1 MNAPLDQRAAEAVLD
16 AQSALLGLTITPDQ
30 RPGVAQYLALAAGM
44 AAPVIRLAAQLT
56 PVDESG
62 SVFTPVAP
70 PSGSAAATGVVA
82 LDGAVGAT
90 GKAAGSGSSVEV
102 RAAAAAAVPST
113 TASSASAQVQA
124 ALKRIAATDAQ
135 VNAFTEV
142 LAERAQ
148 TRAAALDTRP
158 ALTGPDQPLRGVPFA
173 VKNLFD
179 IEGVVTQAGSKIERD
194 KPPAARDAVLIRR
207 LEAAGAVLVGALN
220 MDEYAYGFTTENS
233 HVGPTRNPQDPSRIS
248 GGSSGGSGAAV
259 AAGQVPLTLGSD
271 TNGSIRVPAS
281 LCGVFALKPT
291 YGRLPR
297 TGSFPFVGSLDH
309 VGPFACSIN
318 LLTRAYDAMQGPDPE
333 DPAQIARPNEP
344 VMPTLEQGTQ
354 GLRIGILGGWF
365 QDMATEPARR
375 AVATVAAALGAQET
389 VLWPEVAAARS
400 AAFLITNAEGSA
412 MHLED
417 IRHRAADFDRHT
429 RDRFIAG
436 ALLPAAW
443 VQLSQRVRHWF
454 ARQVAQRFEDWDVLL
469 APATPCVAQPI
480 GTDFIEIAG
489 QRMNARASMGLLTQ
503 PISCIGLPVVT
514 VPVWGVDPQ
523 NPHLSIGV
531 QVVAA
536 PWREDRA
543 LRVARDLEARGVVAA
558 RTTGAGLEVPLG

>member
-1 MNAPLDQRAAEAVLD
+1 MNAPLDPRTAEAVLD
-16 AQSALLGLTITPDQ
+16 AQAALLGLPITPDQ

-70 PSGSAAATGVVA
+70 ASSPSPGGPGVAGSAPPSAAHT
-82 LDGAVGAT
+82 
-90 GKAAGSGSSVEV
+90 
-102 RAAAAAAVPST
+102 AAAAGALAFTAAQAT
-113 TASSASAQVQA
+113 TQVQA
-124 ALKRIAATDAQ
+124 ALQRIAATNPQ
-135 VNAFTEV
+135 VNSFTEV
-142 LAERAQ
+142 LAARAQ
-148 TRAAALDTRP
+148 KRAAALDGQP
-158 ALTGPDQPLRGVPFA
+158 ASTAPDQPLRGVPFA

-179 IEGVVTQAGSKIERD
+179 IEGVVTLAGSKIERD

-233 HVGPTRNPQDPSRIS
+233 HVGPTRNPQDPTRIS

-281 LCGVFALKPT
+281 LCGVYALKPT

-309 VGPFACSIN
+309 VGPFASSMG
-318 LLTRAYDAMQGPDPE
+318 LLAAAYDAMQGPDPE
-333 DPAQIARPNEP
+333 DPAQAARGIEP
-344 VMPTLEQGTQ
+344 VVPTLEQGAQ

-375 AVATVAAALGAQET
+375 AVATVAAALGATAT
-389 VLWPEVAAARS
+389 VQWPEVAAARS

-412 MHLED
+412 LHLED
-417 IRHRAADFDRHT
+417 LRHRAADFDRHT

-443 VQLSQRVRHWF
+443 VQQSQRVRHWF
-454 ARQVAQRFEDWDVLL
+454 ARQVAESFEQWDVLL

-480 GTDFIEIAG
+480 GTDWIDIAG

-523 NPHLSIGV
+523 QPHLSIGV

-536 PWREDRA
+536 PWREDLA
-543 LRVARDLEARGVVAA
+543 MRVARELEARGVVSA
-558 RTTGAGLEVPLG
+558 RVDGAGLQPLNQA